1 VSSWIRFRRSPQWRE
16 QFTQKVMCA
25 ATDEIVHCNNPRE
38 HLHASARSRSG
49 ATGERGLPGAAR
61 PLDAASRR
69 AEPATEL
76 QRLRVAAE
84 AREFHAA
91 AVVGS
96 IIFFTSVIFVAGKPL
111 TSACLRMMASSL
123 AR

>member
-1 VSSWIRFRRSPQWRE
+1 MRLPAHV
-16 QFTQKVMCA
+16 A
-25 ATDEIVHCNNPRE
+25 AR
-38 HLHASARSRSG
+38 
-49 ATGERGLPGAAR
+49 PGNEACLVPAR

-76 QRLRVAAE
+76 QHLRVGAE

>member
-1 VSSWIRFRRSPQWRE
+1 
-16 QFTQKVMCA
+16 MCA
-25 ATDEIVHCNNPRE
+25 ATDEIVHRNNPRE
-38 HLHASARSRSG
+38 HLHAAARSRSR
-49 ATGERGLPGAAR
+49 ATGERALPGAAR

-69 AEPATEL
+69 AEPAPEL
-76 QRLRVAAE
+76 QRLRIDAE

-111 TSACLRMMASSL
+111 TSACLRMMGAHG
-123 AR
+123 

>member
-1 VSSWIRFRRSPQWRE
+1 MR
-16 QFTQKVMCA
+16 
-25 ATDEIVHCNNPRE
+25 
-38 HLHASARSRSG
+38 
-49 ATGERGLPGAAR
+49 LPAHVAAR
-61 PLDAASRR
+61 LGNEACLVPHGRSTWPAAAPSPRQNCSVCGQAPKR
-69 AEPATEL
+69 
-76 QRLRVAAE
+76 
-84 AREFHAA
+84 REFHAA

>member
-1 VSSWIRFRRSPQWRE
+1 MHGVVARE
-16 QFTQKVMCA
+16 RDLPT
-25 ATDEIVHCNNPRE
+25 
-38 HLHASARSRSG
+38 RSR
-49 ATGERGLPGAAR
+49 L
-61 PLDAASRR
+61 LDALAAR
-69 AEPATEL
+69 AEPATSL
-76 QRLRVAAE
+76 LRVGAAAGE
-84 AREFHAA
+84 SHAA